1 MHKLEGWAGL
11 NTRFSW
17 VGGENMHKLEG
28 GLDTRCTGQWR
39 KPCMDFSSFRPF
51 AQSLKLLAYHQKRTR
66 FPSFGI
72 IG

>member
-1 MHKLEGWAGL
+1 MRKLEAGGGL
-11 NTRFSW
+11 NTCCSW
-17 VGGENMHKLEG
+17 VRGENTHKLEG
-28 GLDTRCTGQWR
+28 GLDTRCTGPWR

-51 AQSLKLLAYHQKRTR
+51 ALSLKLLEYHQKRRR